1 MDLNLNGKRALVS
14 GGSHGIGLAIA
25 KGLAQEGC
33 RVTIFS
39 RTERRVKSAVK
50 ELRCYSN
57 ENDGLICDV
66 LDTTQVEYLMKVVRD
81 NDYDILINNVGGG
94 GRWGKGLLNSDR
106 KVWKEV
112 YQKNTGIAIDL
123 TLEVLPKMISNQWGR
138 IITITSIYGLMGGG
152 KPWFNVAKAAE
163 TTLMKNLAMN
173 HEIAGAGITV
183 NSVAPGAVMIP
194 NTGWEEM
201 EKERPQEFTEL
212 IGKLPLGRMG
222 SPEEVANLVV
232 FLCSPLA
239 SYINGSSILI
249 DGGET
254 SII

>member
-1 MDLNLNGKRALVS
+1 M
-14 GGSHGIGLAIA
+14 
-25 KGLAQEGC
+25 
-33 RVTIFS
+33 
-39 RTERRVKSAVK
+39 ERSVP
-50 ELRCYSN
+50 
-57 ENDGLICDV
+57 
-66 LDTTQVEYLMKVVRD
+66 
-81 NDYDILINNVGGG
+81 
-94 GRWGKGLLNSDR
+94 
-106 KVWKEV
+106 
-112 YQKNTGIAIDL
+112 KNAGIAIDL

-194 NTGWEEM
+194 NTGWEDM
-201 EKERPQEFTEL
+201 ERERPQEFKEL
-212 IGKLPLGRMG
+212 IGRLPLGRMG

-239 SYINGSSILI
+239 SYINGSSILV